1 MALNVAIATLSLVEQ
16 THFRLHLNAVIKDA
30 ADIKDAK
37 ERQRVLAEAND
48 MLTGKV
54 VIPTDEPYMVHD
66 WIEQP
71 KTRMVITNG

>member
-1 MALNVAIATLSLVEQ
+1 MALNVAIATLALVEQ

-37 ERQRVLAEAND
+37 ERQRVLAEADD
-48 MLTGKV
+48 MLKSKT

-66 WIEQP
+66 WIEKP
-71 KTRMVITNG
+71 DTRVVITNG